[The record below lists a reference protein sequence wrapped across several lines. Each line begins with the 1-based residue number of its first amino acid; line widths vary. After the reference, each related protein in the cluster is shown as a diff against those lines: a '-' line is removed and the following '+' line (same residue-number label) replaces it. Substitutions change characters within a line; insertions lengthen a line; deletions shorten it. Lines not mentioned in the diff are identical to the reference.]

1 MARGRAHTTLTEV
14 STGTNAQNW
23 KLQPR
28 THCFESPICVTASD
42 DDDKNDNST
51 RDRFCLSLLF
61 TASINGWM
69 KYSHFDAV
77 GTHFDV
83 VSLVLFFDF
92 ISLRA
97 TTALCLGL
105 VFFWIVLDTRLNYF
119 LNLNGRRR
127 CRWHC
132 HHFYSLARCS
142 RTISFNSVQSSL
154 RAFPYTLRARICE
167 LWIHWIVS
175 MASTEWI
182 EENRLHWASEWVR
195 RQRHCVDFRYDHLF
209 RVSFVFGRISSYNIF
224 CVRQVRKAF
233 TESMVQIKRGTCQ
246 WRPNEVCSS
255 SSSSSRNGSDTIME
269 NHIKL

>member
-14 STGTNAQNW
+14 NTGTNAQNW

-97 TTALCLGL
+97 TTALCLVTC
-105 VFFWIVLDTRLNYF
+105 VFLDRARHSSQLF
-119 LNLNGRRR
+119 SQSQWSSSLSVALSPLLLFGSLFS
-127 CRWHC
+127 
-132 HHFYSLARCS
+132 HHF
-142 RTISFNSVQSSL
+142 I
-154 RAFPYTLRARICE
+154 
-167 LWIHWIVS
+167 
-175 MASTEWI
+175 
-182 EENRLHWASEWVR
+182 
-195 RQRHCVDFRYDHLF
+195 
-209 RVSFVFGRISSYNIF
+209 
-224 CVRQVRKAF
+224 
-233 TESMVQIKRGTCQ
+233 
-246 WRPNEVCSS
+246 
-255 SSSSSRNGSDTIME
+255 
-269 NHIKL
+269 